1 MAATSFDND
10 ADNPIAI
17 NVTPLVDI
25 IFCLCVFFM
34 ISFKFKQVEGKF
46 DVWLPKSPGSPSG
59 VQAIAARASLRIA
72 LSWNDE
78 AQVTT
83 CSFGSRRVA
92 DDGALR
98 GLLRDAVDDARSVGA
113 PQPAVVLDADARVPW
128 RDVVRVIDLCRG
140 EHFEALEFALAAPP
154 LSK

>member
-46 DVWLPKSPGSPSG
+46 DVWLPKYPGSSG
-59 VQAIAARASLRIA
+59 APAPDSRASLRIA

-83 CSFGSRRVA
+83 CSFGSRRIA

-98 GLLRDAVDDARSVGA
+98 ELLRDAVDDARSVGA
-113 PQPAVVLDADARVPW
+113 PQPAVVIDADARAPW

-140 EHFEALEFALAAPP
+140 EHLEALEFALAAPP
-154 LSK
+154 VSK